1 MQQPRSQ
8 LVRRGG
14 VWVAHLNPN
23 QGVELRECWA
33 MAEQPRALDRK
44 RIALDQALRAA
55 LGLAGG

>member
-1 MQQPRSQ
+1 M
-8 LVRRGG
+8 
-14 VWVAHLNPN
+14 AHLKPN
-23 QGVELRECWA
+23 QGVELGECWA